1 MEAKGIAPL
10 MIAVIVIV
18 AGGASVATPVAVDS
32 IDVDPDSPLYA
43 LERLGERIKG
53 VSDVSAMKER
63 FIEFSRMC
71 DKGKGSQ
78 FLHIQDEV
86 ETLYGKLPEPKK
98 AEVAGWLKTQET
110 RVAKNRVLLLKE
122 AALKLGEE
130 LKGTTAAVEVEK
142 VAGDLEACSQE
153 VSTKPEEV
161 QARIELLKQKLES
174 LRVAHPARVKP
185 EVVKALEAERKV
197 GDFEVK
203 VRAEVAARVEAPPVD
218 LQKELGEL
226 ELRLAEI
233 KAKLELAPKVA
244 GGKAAEALV
253 REAEEHRDKALK
265 AAEDNKVRIG
275 LIHSA
280 KVLLG
285 RAEKI
290 LDHAIDWENEHAEDW
305 TEYKRAES
313 VLEQRI
319 EKLKTEN
326 VEVLKSVQALTAV
339 AIGIRENIQKTLE
352 AVQPR
357 LKEEENEYA
366 KKLEEARTAVAEG
379 YENLRRSLVD
389 AAMQWTIR
397 RMGWTEEA
405 KQKGCLGAL
414 LPLKVKI
421 SGSVDAE
428 GKLSVVVSENREVSA
443 ETAWGT
449 FSMAVSMQGSL
460 QGQISEGKVDG
471 TLSVSGSRSITT
483 KYTSVSWS
491 LSLQDVKVT
500 GTVSDSTVECDVKGS
515 GTATGTHAVSI
526 ERGSLNWKHSVSFEV
541 SGKIVGS
548 LVGGKLEGWMYLY
561 ISNVSTR
568 EISVPETFGGPTIK
582 PA

>member
-1 MEAKGIAPL
+1 
-10 MIAVIVIV
+10 
-18 AGGASVATPVAVDS
+18 
-32 IDVDPDSPLYA
+32 
-43 LERLGERIKG
+43 
-53 VSDVSAMKER
+53 MKER
-63 FIEFSRMC
+63 FTEFSKMC

-78 FLHIQDEV
+78 FLYIQDEV
-86 ETLYGKLPEPKK
+86 ETLYGKLPESRK

-110 RVAKNRVLLLKE
+110 RVAKNKVLLLKE
-122 AALKLGEE
+122 AALKLREE
-130 LKGTTAAVEVEK
+130 LKGTTTAVEAEK
-142 VAGDLEACSQE
+142 VADDLEACSRE
-153 VSTKPEEV
+153 ISAKPEEV
-161 QARIELLKQKLES
+161 QARIELIKQKLEN
-174 LRVAHPARVKP
+174 LRAAHPARVKP
-185 EVVKALEAERKV
+185 EVAKALEAEGKA
-197 GDFEVK
+197 GDFEIKVK
-203 VRAEVAARVEAPPVD
+203 AEVAARVEAPPVD

-226 ELRLAEI
+226 ELKLAEI

-244 GGKAAEALV
+244 GGKAAEVLV
-253 REAEEHRDKALK
+253 REAEEHMDRARKV
-265 AAEDNKVRIG
+265 AEDNRVVVGLVR
-275 LIHSA
+275 SA
-280 KVLLG
+280 EVLLE

-290 LDHAIDWENEHAEDW
+290 LEHAIDWENEHAEDW
-305 TEYKRAES
+305 AEYKRTES
-313 VLEQRI
+313 ILEQRI

-339 AIGIRENIQKTLE
+339 AVGIRENVQRAVE
-352 AVQPR
+352 AVQTR

-366 KKLEEARTAVAEG
+366 EKLEEARTAVAEG

-389 AAMQWTIR
+389 AVTQWTSR
-397 RMGWTEEA
+397 RIGWTEEA
-405 KQKGCLGAL
+405 KQKGCLGAS

-421 SGSVDAE
+421 YGSVDAE
-428 GKLSVVVSENREVSA
+428 GKLSVVVSENREVPA

-449 FSMAVSMQGSL
+449 FSMAVSVQGSL

-483 KYTSVSWS
+483 KYTSGSWS

-526 ERGSLNWKHSVSFEV
+526 ERGSLNWTHSVSFEV

-548 LVGGKLEGWMYLY
+548 SVGGKLEGWMYLY
-561 ISNVSTR
+561 ISNVNTR